1 MSRMRRSEQGQ
12 ALVEAAFVLPAMV
25 FLLLVALQL
34 TQLQQARILA
44 DHAAFAAA
52 RTGIVMNG
60 DPGKMRAAA
69 ILAVLPGVGATDSA
83 EALAKALVRFT
94 AEEALLAPIGLE
106 QMRVHVHNPV
116 ARDFPVWGQHLH
128 GEEID
133 FDDVRPGATEATLLS
148 LQIRWLYELKVPFAN
163 KLLQTIWMAAK
174 GGLLR
179 GWQGWDLSSP
189 RLRSQ
194 SGPDAVRASRAD
206 AAGTVVEDGMPQGL
220 QLGALLAAASAGRYY
235 LPVQAFYTMRMQS
248 NPYRK
253 WAHR

>member
-1 MSRMRRSEQGQ
+1 MWRMYSSEQGQ

-34 TQLQQARILA
+34 TQLQQARVLA

-52 RTGIVMNG
+52 RAGIVMNG
-60 DPGKMRAAA
+60 DPAKMKDAAVV
-69 ILAVLPGVGATDSA
+69 AVLSAVGPTDTA
-83 EALAKALVRFT
+83 AALAKTLVRFET
-94 AEEALLAPIGLE
+94 EEATLAPFGLE
-106 QMRVHVHNPV
+106 QMRVHVHNPA
-116 ARDFPVWGQHLH
+116 ARDFRAWGEHLH

-163 KLLQTIWMAAK
+163 KLLQTIWMVAK
-174 GGLLR
+174 GSL
-179 GWQGWDLSSP
+179 
-189 RLRSQ
+189 
-194 SGPDAVRASRAD
+194 A
-206 AAGTVVEDGMPQGL
+206 TVVEDGMPQGL
-220 QLGALLAAASAGRYY
+220 RLGALVAAASAGRYY

>member
-1 MSRMRRSEQGQ
+1 MSRMLTGERGQ
-12 ALVEAAFVLPAMV
+12 ALVEAAFILPAIV

-34 TQLQQARILA
+34 THLQQARILA

-60 DPGKMRAAA
+60 DPAKMREAAV
-69 ILAVLPGVGATDSA
+69 LAVVSGVGPTDSA
-83 EALAKALVRFT
+83 SALSRTLVRFE
-94 AEEALLAPIGLE
+94 AEETALGALGLE

-116 ARDFPVWGQHLH
+116 ARDFAAWGQHLH

-163 KLLQTIWMAAK
+163 KLLQTIWMVAK
-174 GGLLR
+174 GSL
-179 GWQGWDLSSP
+179 
-189 RLRSQ
+189 
-194 SGPDAVRASRAD
+194 A
-206 AAGTVVEDGMPQGL
+206 TVVEDGMPQGL
-220 QLGALLAAASAGRYY
+220 RLGALVAAASAGRYY